1 LPKTPDAPIFTEFD
15 KRIAAVT
22 KDQEQ
27 TQLAAV
33 GARIRSVRETS
44 GLSLH
49 ELALLCGIS
58 APALS
63 LIETGKRDLRITSLY
78 RIASALRVPVG
89 GLLED
94 ENKKPPENEA
104 GTRRGYDLGDYT

>member
-1 LPKTPDAPIFTEFD
+1 M
-15 KRIAAVT
+15 T

-33 GARIRSVRETS
+33 GARLRNVRKTN

-49 ELALLCGIS
+49 ELARLCGIS

-63 LIETGKRDLRITSLY
+63 LIETGKRDLRISSLY
-78 RIASALRVPVG
+78 RIASALRVPAG
-89 GLLED
+89 RLLDGLE
-94 ENKKPPENEA
+94 EQRPPRSSGA
-104 GTRRGYDLGDYT
+104 GHGYDLGDYT